1 MHSALTGLWGCFAF
15 RLRFFA
21 EGRGACKRLIP
32 FTLLLSVAVL
42 CIFFRKRYVPAVWG
56 GKKSSTQFW
65 PADDKFGSFKKN
77 VFLSSGIWW
86 GRNLQRFAFLLPTEH
101 YRCRF
106 SDFCKTAVCDGL
118 FFPSLAG
125 FDNAGFSLFLNF
137 FVWDRKFFNRSVFA
151 GGKKQVLSRFFNRF
165 SSLIGYLRIFTDIFV
180 IMKRRQ
186 IRSLAAKYPAICS
199 FGRPAAK
206 CGLPKANAGQKK
218 ESDDRRTQKTLTQEW
233 KKTRDQRS

>member
-1 MHSALTGLWGCFAF
+1 MFRFPSVRLCRRAESVQAANTVYVTFVRCRSLHLFPQTLCSCRLGRENVQPNFDLLT
-15 RLRFFA
+15 
-21 EGRGACKRLIP
+21 IN
-32 FTLLLSVAVL
+32 SVV
-42 CIFFRKRYVPAVWG
+42 
-56 GKKSSTQFW
+56 
-65 PADDKFGSFKKN
+65 FKKN

-206 CGLPKANAGQKK
+206 CGLPKAIAGHDT
-218 ESDDRRTQKTLTQEW
+218 ETADSYTQKTLTQEW